1 MLSFACHTIVLL
13 LGVVDIYNLPH
24 FLLLASELNNFNS
37 KMDTAERD
45 YQQNAKRCEAELDKN
60 LNRQQELE
68 KELAQLKN
76 TEKKY
81 KKDLASGYTLQEEAV
96 RAREKALGEMQEW
109 SDKIEELRRRTQ
121 TALSVMDHMEGS

>member
-1 MLSFACHTIVLL
+1 
-13 LGVVDIYNLPH
+13 
-24 FLLLASELNNFNS
+24 
-37 KMDTAERD
+37 MDTAERD